1 MFSQKKS
8 ILFVVLAALGVIV
21 VGIGVGVALGY
32 GTIAAVGKELGED
45 GLKTMGVIGFLVVLL
60 ALVPPSHSGKKQKMS
75 LPVLLGSVIAL
86 TVVGGFFGFALLGI
100 APLTWLW
107 RQEPSDANTSNSASN
122 INISSAPTSPTVK
135 NTGEKPTNLTK
146 FCSHCGNKVE
156 VGGKFCA
163 SCGKP
168 LV

>member
-8 ILFVVLAALGVIV
+8 ILFVVLATIGVLV
-21 VGIGVGVALGY
+21 LATGIGVVLVY

-45 GLKTMGVIGFLVVLL
+45 GIKTMGIIGFLVVLL
-60 ALVPPSHSGKKQKMS
+60 ALVPPSYSGKKQKIS

-86 TVVGGFFGFALLGI
+86 TVVGGFFSFAMIGV
-100 APLTWLW
+100 APLIWLW
-107 RQEPSDANTSNSASN
+107 RQEPSDATTSNSASN

-135 NTGEKPTNLTK
+135 NTGEKPANLTK